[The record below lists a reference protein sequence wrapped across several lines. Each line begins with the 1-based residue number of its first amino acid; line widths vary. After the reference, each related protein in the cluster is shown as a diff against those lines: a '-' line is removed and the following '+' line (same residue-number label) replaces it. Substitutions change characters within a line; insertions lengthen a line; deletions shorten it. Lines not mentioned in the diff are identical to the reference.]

1 MRARPTRR
9 DAQGNSGLS
18 LVGRGRSEGGPPCR
32 RSRCEPRLL
41 RVPRGTQPNSCPP
54 DEAPAEV
61 LSPPSDHAGRNG
73 VLVTQLTHLPTQEEN
88 MARQSRRARV
98 YAIIVLIIGVV
109 LIVAG
114 GVTWYMV
121 RDQLVAEKITVAD
134 DADFLAGDDVDGPFS
149 AYAQADVINEHAL
162 EATNG
167 KTYAELD
174 REDPARRLPLHLGRR
189 VRGRGDG
196 GRPRHRDDPGRAG
209 ADVGREGLGP

>member
-1 MRARPTRR
+1 
-9 DAQGNSGLS
+9 
-18 LVGRGRSEGGPPCR
+18 
-32 RSRCEPRLL
+32 
-41 RVPRGTQPNSCPP
+41 
-54 DEAPAEV
+54 
-61 LSPPSDHAGRNG
+61 
-73 VLVTQLTHLPTQEEN
+73 
-88 MARQSRRARV
+88 MARQSRRPRV
-98 YAIIVLIIGVV
+98 FAIIVLIIGVV

-174 REDPARRLPLHLGRR
+174 REDPARQTAMSASFL
-189 VRGRGDG
+189 
-196 GRPRHRDDPGRAG
+196 RASLYTSVVAFG
-209 ADVGREGLGP
+209 VAAMAVGLGIALILVALALMSVAKASVHEAAPAG

>member
-1 MRARPTRR
+1 
-9 DAQGNSGLS
+9 
-18 LVGRGRSEGGPPCR
+18 
-32 RSRCEPRLL
+32 
-41 RVPRGTQPNSCPP
+41 
-54 DEAPAEV
+54 
-61 LSPPSDHAGRNG
+61 
-73 VLVTQLTHLPTQEEN
+73 
-88 MARQSRRARV
+88 MARQSRGARV
-98 YAIIVLIIGVV
+98 FAVIVLIIGVV

-174 REDPARRLPLHLGRR
+174 REDPARQTAMSASFL
-189 VRGRGDG
+189 
-196 GRPRHRDDPGRAG
+196 RASLYTSVVAFG
-209 ADVGREGLGP
+209 VAAMAVGLGIALILIALALMSVAKATVHEAAHAA

>member
-1 MRARPTRR
+1 
-9 DAQGNSGLS
+9 
-18 LVGRGRSEGGPPCR
+18 
-32 RSRCEPRLL
+32 
-41 RVPRGTQPNSCPP
+41 
-54 DEAPAEV
+54 
-61 LSPPSDHAGRNG
+61 
-73 VLVTQLTHLPTQEEN
+73 
-88 MARQSRRARV
+88 MARQSRGARV
-98 YAIIVLIIGVV
+98 FAIIVLIIGVV

-174 REDPARRLPLHLGRR
+174 REDPARQTAMSASFL
-189 VRGRGDG
+189 
-196 GRPRHRDDPGRAG
+196 RASLYTSVVAFG
-209 ADVGREGLGP
+209 VAAMAVGLGIARILVALALMSVAKATVHQAAHAA